1 MYSKFPGLDT
11 HITEEKVSTIE
22 NSITNSLLDTEK
34 PRCVFSPCYVIL
46 FIFIGAAAAVITY
59 ACIKLFT

>member
-11 HITEEKVSTIE
+11 HITEEKVSSIE

-34 PRCVFSPCYVIL
+34 PRCKLNPCYIIV
-46 FIFIGAAAAVITY
+46 FIFLGASAALITY
-59 ACIKLFT
+59 ACIKLF